1 MRGIRKVPQK
11 DGSVHWQVQVRLEG
25 HRPRVKTFNTL
36 SDARRWK
43 RAQEIEIQG
52 DDSGITSEAHRH
64 TLAELIAQYR
74 AQVLPELRPT
84 TQRPYQ
90 THLAWW
96 EAKLGALHLNEIH
109 PHRIAACRDEL
120 TRSGKAPA
128 TVLRY
133 LATLASVLTAGVQRW
148 NWLTD
153 SPMRQIHKPTV
164 RNNRAR
170 FLDEQELDSLLDA
183 CHRSESPDLLLAVL
197 LAISTGA
204 RQGEIMNLR
213 WRDIDWPRHLLQL
226 RAGVDTTTKGG
237 ARSASLA
244 AEVLPLLKARH
255 EAFQAREAL
264 AKVPSRDPG
273 AELVFPSRVSRS
285 APVNLRRPFMTA
297 LARAGITGFVWHDL
311 RHSAASFLAKDGAS
325 LVEIGAVLGHRSAN
339 TTKRYSHLVEGHIH
353 GLTRA
358 MASRLLAVEPAAL
371 HSVDTEG
378 IPMTSSEI
386 TPVTVSRPEE

>member
-11 DGSVHWQVQVRLEG
+11 DGTVHWQVQVRIEG
-25 HRPRVKTFNTL
+25 HRARVKTFNTL
-36 SDARRWK
+36 TDARRWK

-64 TLAELIAQYR
+64 TLAELIAHYR

-96 EAKLGALHLNEIH
+96 EAELGALHLNELH
-109 PHRIAACRDEL
+109 PHRIAACRDAL
-120 TRSGKAPA
+120 TRSGKSAA
-128 TVLRY
+128 TVARY

-153 SPMRQIHKPTV
+153 SPMRQIHKPVV

-170 FLDEQELDSLLDA
+170 FLDEAELDRLLVA

-197 LAISTGA
+197 LAITTGA

-255 EAFQAREAL
+255 ESFQAREAL
-264 AKVPSRDPG
+264 SRVPSRDPE
-273 AELVFPSRVSRS
+273 AELIFPSRVSRA

-297 LARAGITGFVWHDL
+297 LARAGIANFVWHDL
-311 RHSAASFLAKDGAS
+311 RHSAASFLARDGAS
-325 LVEIGAVLGHRSAN
+325 LLEIGAVLGHRSAN

-358 MASRLLAVEPAAL
+358 MASRLLAVEPAVV
-371 HSVDTEG
+371 HSVDNDPSHTPDTEN
-378 IPMTSSEI
+378 
-386 TPVTVSRPEE
+386 TPETASPPEE

>member
-1 MRGIRKVPQK
+1 MRGIRKVTQK
-11 DGSVHWQVQVRLEG
+11 DGSAHWQVQVRIEG
-25 HRPRVKTFNTL
+25 HRARVKTFNTM

-52 DDSGITSEAHRH
+52 DDSGITSEACRH

-74 AQVLPELRPT
+74 AKVLPELRPT

-90 THLAWW
+90 THLVWW
-96 EAKLGALHLNEIH
+96 EAELGALHLNELH

-120 TRSGKAPA
+120 SATGKSPA
-128 TVLRY
+128 TVARY

-153 SPMRQIHKPTV
+153 SPMRQIHKPV
-164 RNNRAR
+164 IRNSRTR
-170 FLDEQELDSLLDA
+170 FLDEEELDRLLVA

-197 LAISTGA
+197 LAITTGA
-204 RQGEIMNLR
+204 RQGEIMSLR
-213 WRDIDWPRHLLQL
+213 WRDVDWSRHLLQL

-273 AELVFPSRVSRS
+273 AELIFPSRVSRS
-285 APVNLRRPFMTA
+285 APVNLRRPFITA
-297 LARAGITGFVWHDL
+297 LDRAGITDFHWHDL

-358 MASRLLAVEPAAL
+358 MASRLLAVEPD
-371 HSVDTEG
+371 SVISDDNEEKQPNTRVR
-378 IPMTSSEI
+378 SED
-386 TPVTVSRPEE
+386 